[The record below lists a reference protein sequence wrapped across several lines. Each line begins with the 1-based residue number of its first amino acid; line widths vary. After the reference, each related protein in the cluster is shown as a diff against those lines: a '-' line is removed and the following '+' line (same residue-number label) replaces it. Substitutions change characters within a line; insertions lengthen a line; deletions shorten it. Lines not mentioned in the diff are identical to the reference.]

1 MISEKH
7 LEWEKVMAHPLMP
20 KAKAVWLVDNTTLTF
35 EQVAEFCGLHELEV
49 QAIADD
55 EVATSMQGLDPIAS
69 GELTAEEITRCQAD
83 PMASLKISKSDVA
96 EIIVD
101 SIEKI

>member
-1 MISEKH
+1 MRKLWNGKKI
-7 LEWEKVMAHPLMP
+7 MAHPLMP

-55 EVATSMQGLDPIAS
+55 EVAIGMQGLDALAS
-69 GELTAEEITRCQAD
+69 GELTPEEIAPVSYTHLRAH
-83 PMASLKISKSDVA
+83 
-96 EIIVD
+96 ET
-101 SIEKI
+101 